1 MGPCVDE
8 EVQVFER
15 ANGAVNDDLVSLA
28 QLEVE
33 GTGASV
39 RRSRQL
45 RAGTAVTVLENR
57 IRGSGFKSRL
67 VIAASASTELNRAE
81 R

>member
-1 MGPCVDE
+1 MENVSIGWYPAPSTARGRIRSHAPAWDMGPCVDE

-33 GTGASV
+33 GTGARFDV
-39 RRSRQL
+39 R
-45 RAGTAVTVLENR
+45 
-57 IRGSGFKSRL
+57 
-67 VIAASASTELNRAE
+67 ASSAQGQP
-81 R
+81 